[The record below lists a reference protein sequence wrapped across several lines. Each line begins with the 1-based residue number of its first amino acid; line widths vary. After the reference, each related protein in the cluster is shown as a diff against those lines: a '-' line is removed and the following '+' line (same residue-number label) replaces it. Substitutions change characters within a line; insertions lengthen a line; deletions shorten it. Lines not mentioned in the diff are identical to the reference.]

1 MKTKHYK
8 VFLHESEID
17 SNNNY
22 RTKCIGQAKGHID
35 SGAVVMSNSTKG
47 NGNLFGVIKPQKT
60 GIFNLSG
67 DILTK
72 PTGEKMS
79 FQNNTGSHDLSF
91 LTSMVEFILQR
102 PISNASG
109 KTFEGIGG
117 NKGYLLSFVHEGEEK
132 QVTITN
138 AWWDGWMDDAVDT
151 VVESTTGASEDDV
164 DAFNDALNSVAN

>member
-1 MKTKHYK
+1 MKEKHYK
-8 VFLHESEID
+8 VYLHQSEID

-22 RTKCIGQAKGHID
+22 QTKCIGQAKGHID

-47 NGNLFGVIKPQKT
+47 NGNVFGVIKPQKT

-72 PTGEKMS
+72 PTGEKMI
-79 FQNNTGSHDLSF
+79 FQNHTGPHDLSF
-91 LTSMVEFILQR
+91 LTSIVEFILQK

-109 KTFEGIGG
+109 KTFEGIDG
-117 NKGYLLSFVHEGEEK
+117 NKGYLLSFANEGEEK

-138 AWWDGWMDDAVDT
+138 TNGMVGLVDSAGSSVDSAWHQL
-151 VVESTTGASEDDV
+151 
-164 DAFNDALNSVAN
+164 F

>member
-1 MKTKHYK
+1 MTEKHYK
-8 VFLHESEID
+8 VYLHQSEID

-22 RTKCIGQAKGHID
+22 QTKCIGQAKGHID
-35 SGAVVMSNSTKG
+35 SGAIVMSNSTKG
-47 NGNLFGVIKPQKT
+47 NGNVFGVIKPQKT

-72 PTGEKMS
+72 PTGEKMI
-79 FQNNTGSHDLSF
+79 FQNHTGSHDLSF
-91 LTSMVEFILQR
+91 LTSMVEFILQK

-117 NKGYLLSFVHEGEEK
+117 NKGYLMSFVQEGEEK

-138 AWWDGWMDDAVDT
+138 ETYKQYKQKYG
-151 VVESTTGASEDDV
+151 
-164 DAFNDALNSVAN
+164 

>member
-1 MKTKHYK
+1 MKEKHYK
-8 VFLHESEID
+8 VYLNESEID

-22 RTKCIGQAKGHID
+22 QAKYIGQAKGHID

-47 NGNLFGVIKPQKT
+47 NGNVIGVIKPQKT

-72 PTGEKMS
+72 PTGEKMI
-79 FQNNTGSHDLSF
+79 FQNKTGSHDLSF
-91 LTSMVEFILQR
+91 LTSMVDFILPT

-117 NKGYLLSFVHEGEEK
+117 NKGYLMSFVHEGEDK

-138 AWWDGWMDDAVDT
+138 ESVTDEIVNTAMDPTLNEILPSST
-151 VVESTTGASEDDV
+151 VSA
-164 DAFNDALNSVAN
+164 ANTEIDSFF

>member
-1 MKTKHYK
+1 MKEKHYK
-8 VFLHESEID
+8 VYLHQGEID

-22 RTKCIGQAKGHID
+22 QAKYIGQAKGHID

-47 NGNLFGVIKPQKT
+47 NGNVFGVIKPQKT

-72 PTGEKMS
+72 PTGEKMI
-79 FQNNTGSHDLSF
+79 FQNKTGSHDLSF
-91 LTSMVEFILQR
+91 LTSMVDFILPT

-117 NKGYLLSFVHEGEEK
+117 NKGYLMSFVHEGEDK

-138 AWWDGWMDDAVDT
+138 YWWDTPLDEIVDT
-151 VVESTTGASEDDV
+151 VANTSGVPDSADDAINESL
-164 DAFNDALNSVAN
+164 NDAVN

>member
-1 MKTKHYK
+1 MTEKIYE
-8 VFLHESEID
+8 VYLNESEID

-22 RTKCIGQAKGHID
+22 LTKYIGQAKGHID

-79 FQNNTGSHDLSF
+79 FQNNTGPHDLSF
-91 LTSMVEFILQR
+91 LTSMVEFILQK

-109 KTFEGIGG
+109 KTFDGNGG
-117 NKGYLLSFVHEGEEK
+117 DRGYIMSFIHEGEEK
-132 QVTITN
+132 KVTITN
-138 AWWDGWMDDAVDT
+138 GFWDDFAG
-151 VVESTTGASEDDV
+151 ESAGEITADV
-164 DAFNDALNSVAN
+164 LIAMLG

>member
-1 MKTKHYK
+1 MKGKHYK
-8 VFLHESEID
+8 VYLNESEID

-22 RTKCIGQAKGHID
+22 QAKYIAQAKGHID

-47 NGNLFGVIKPQKT
+47 NGNVIGVIKPQKT

-72 PTGEKMS
+72 PTGEKMI
-79 FQNNTGSHDLSF
+79 FQNKTGSHDLSF
-91 LTSMVEFILQR
+91 LTSMVDFILPT

-117 NKGYLLSFVHEGEEK
+117 NKGYLMSFVHEGEDK

-138 AWWDGWMDDAVDT
+138 ESVTDEIVNTAMDPTLNEILPSST
-151 VVESTTGASEDDV
+151 VSA
-164 DAFNDALNSVAN
+164 ANTEIDSFF

>member
-1 MKTKHYK
+1 
-8 VFLHESEID
+8 
-17 SNNNY
+17 
-22 RTKCIGQAKGHID
+22 
-35 SGAVVMSNSTKG
+35 
-47 NGNLFGVIKPQKT
+47 
-60 GIFNLSG
+60 
-67 DILTK
+67 
-72 PTGEKMS
+72 MS

-117 NKGYLLSFVHEGEEK
+117 NKGYLMSFVYEGEEK

-138 AWWDGWMDDAVDT
+138 DWWDDMMDDAVDT
-151 VVESTTGASEDDV
+151 VVETTTGASEDDV

>member
-1 MKTKHYK
+1 MTEKTYK
-8 VFLHESEID
+8 VYLHQGEID

-22 RTKCIGQAKGHID
+22 QTKCIGQAKGHID
-35 SGAVVMSNSTKG
+35 SGAIVMSNSTKG
-47 NGNLFGVIKPQKT
+47 NGNVFGVIKPQKT

-72 PTGEKMS
+72 PTGEKMI

-91 LTSMVEFILQR
+91 LTSMVEFILQK

-109 KTFEGIGG
+109 KTFEGIDG
-117 NKGYLLSFVHEGEEK
+117 NKGYLLSFVHEGKEK

-138 AWWDGWMDDAVDT
+138 ETSQGGEDT
-151 VVESTTGASEDDV
+151 PALEKLTIADERKSIEDPV
-164 DAFNDALNSVAN
+164 TEN